1 MADNHRQKK
10 TSGASSKLKIG
21 NILKNFCQS
30 TSLHG
35 YSYLYG
41 NSNLALKFVWLFVI
55 LAMSGL
61 GIFFIVLNTKQ
72 FLDARIDTTIETS
85 SAPLSV
91 IIITI

>member
-1 MADNHRQKK
+1 MENNHQQK
-10 TSGASSKLKIG
+10 TSGAFSKIKIG
-21 NILKNFCQS
+21 NILLDFCQS

-55 LAMSGL
+55 LAMTGL
-61 GIFFIVLNTKQ
+61 GIFFLVLNTKQ
-72 FLDARIDTTIETS
+72 FLEARIDTTIETS

-91 IIITI
+91 IIVTI